1 MTALIAVLLVLL
13 IVLAAAIVFGGPS
26 TPAPLP
32 WINNPFLAVDY
43 SDLPPLQHFPGDDG
57 VSLAYR
63 QYAPGSAH
71 PRGSVV
77 LIHGS
82 SASSASMHVLAKG
95 YAHEGFAVYVLDM
108 RGHGESGTKGTIA
121 YVGQLEDDIDAF
133 VRAVAPVQPAT
144 LAGFSAGGGFVL
156 RYAASARQIQFQSY
170 LLLAPFLGDRAPN
183 ARPGTGGWASLGFP
197 RLMVVFFLNSL
208 GIRVFNDL
216 PVIRFALN
224 EQARSVLT
232 PQYSFSLMA
241 NFQPHLDFAADIR
254 AANRPCAAVAGG
266 DDELLYSDKLKQTF
280 HDLSRDWPVTLIP
293 GVTHI
298 TLILDPA
305 AIKAALSAV
314 VDLQS
319 KTAG

>member
-1 MTALIAVLLVLL
+1 MGGRVIGRIAGLSRAHGARHNQGLDRMTALIAVLLVLL

-121 YVGQLEDDIDAF
+121 YVGHLEDDIDAF

-156 RYAASARQIQFQSY
+156 TGAPGATYVTRLTQPVFRT
-170 LLLAPFLGDRAPN
+170 LLCGC
-183 ARPGTGGWASLGFP
+183 S
-197 RLMVVFFLNSL
+197 
-208 GIRVFNDL
+208 
-216 PVIRFALN
+216 
-224 EQARSVLT
+224 SV
-232 PQYSFSLMA
+232 
-241 NFQPHLDFAADIR
+241 
-254 AANRPCAAVAGG
+254 G
-266 DDELLYSDKLKQTF
+266 
-280 HDLSRDWPVTLIP
+280 
-293 GVTHI
+293 
-298 TLILDPA
+298 
-305 AIKAALSAV
+305 
-314 VDLQS
+314 
-319 KTAG
+319 